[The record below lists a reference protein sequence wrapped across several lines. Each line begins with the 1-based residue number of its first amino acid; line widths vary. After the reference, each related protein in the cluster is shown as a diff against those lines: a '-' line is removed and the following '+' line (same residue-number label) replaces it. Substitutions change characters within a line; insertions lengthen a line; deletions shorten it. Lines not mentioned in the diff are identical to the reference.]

1 MLEPVLVMLGPA
13 RAPQIVLW
21 KCKLDKPFP
30 PQAAFDHGVLSHKQI
45 HYRLFIFSLANF
57 FLLRLCPANATPPGY
72 VFNTGFMT
80 EGREGYR
87 LHTHLWKELETGG
100 KLT

>member
-1 MLEPVLVMLGPA
+1 MLKPVFVMLGPA

-21 KCKLDKPFP
+21 KRKLDKPFP
-30 PQAAFDHGVLSHKQI
+30 PQAAYDHGVLSHKQI
-45 HYRLFIFSLANF
+45 HYRLLIFSLANVF
-57 FLLRLCPANATPPGY
+57 FLRLCPVNATPPSY

-80 EGREGYR
+80 EGCGGCR
-87 LHTHLWKELETGG
+87 LHTHLWQELETGG